1 MARPGAGKAGFGGDT
16 IPGALFARETD
27 RVAYRDPEDRKEE
40 VRRATDVVALV
51 QRYVPLRRSGRSF
64 SACCPFH
71 QERTPSFHVWPES
84 QRWKCFSCN
93 RSGDAFSFVMEK
105 EGVEFP
111 EALRMLARDA
121 GIELERRDP
130 ATADASRAMERAKDA
145 AYEACEWACRW
156 FQGNLRGSAA
166 ADYLK
171 GRGLTGETA
180 KEWRLGYSPDAWDGL
195 LVAARA
201 AGIPESTLEAA
212 GLVVP
217 RKQGDGFYDRFRHR
231 VMFPIADVRG
241 RVVAFGA
248 RALGDEEPKYLNSP
262 DSGIFRK
269 GQLLFGLDRARD
281 EAMRTRSLA
290 VMEGYMDVIMA
301 HQHGVKTAVAG
312 LGTAFTPDHA
322 SLMGRFADR
331 VVLVYDADA
340 AGRSAADRA
349 LGILLEADIDARV
362 AVIPEGKDPCDLLVL
377 RGPEPLRAA
386 LASAREVFEHLLAGT
401 AARHELGSVGGRTAA
416 ADEMIRAVLP
426 VPNGVKRDLMVGR
439 IGGMFGFSEDQ
450 IRRRAREL
458 AAASAP
464 RTPAAEQ
471 EAARA
476 PQGRAAQGQP
486 DKSPGA
492 LDNPLGAPAGGSR
505 RERLLLESAL
515 AGKGLAARL
524 AAEAPPETFASPS
537 LSRIARAV
545 VETSREGTADPAACA
560 ASLGDE
566 VLADEVAALTDA
578 GAGKPAPT
586 LLRQY
591 EDCVR
596 SHGYERRIEEARRRF
611 HDARARGDRQEED
624 RRLAE
629 LQGLQAE
636 RKRTPPATE
645 R

>member
-1 MARPGAGKAGFGGDT
+1 VGRSGRGGDRFGGIV
-16 IPGALFARETD
+16 IPGVAFEADTE
-27 RVAYRDPEDRKEE
+27 RVVYRDPEDRKEE

-51 QRYVPLRRSGRSF
+51 QRYLPLRRSGRSF

-111 EALRMLARDA
+111 EALRMLAKDA

-130 ATADASRAMERAKDA
+130 VAAEAARAAERTKDA
-145 AYEACEWACRW
+145 AYEACEWACKW
-156 FQGNLRGSAA
+156 FQGNLKGSPAA
-166 ADYLK
+166 EYLK

-180 KEWRLGYSPDAWDGL
+180 KEWRLGFAPDAWDGL
-195 LVAARA
+195 LGAAKE
-201 AGIPESTLEAA
+201 AGIPVATLEAA

-217 RKQGDGFYDRFRHR
+217 RKQGDGFYDRFRNR
-231 VMFPIADVRG
+231 VTFPISDVRG

-262 DSGIFRK
+262 DSAVFRK

-281 EAMRTRSLA
+281 EVMRTRSLA

-322 SLMGRFADR
+322 ALMGRFADK

-340 AGRSAADRA
+340 AGRAAADRA
-349 LGILLEADIDARV
+349 LAILLQADIDVRI

-386 LASAREVFEHLLAGT
+386 LGSAREVFEHLLAAT
-401 AARHELGSVGGRTAA
+401 AARNDVGSVGGRAAA
-416 ADEMIRAVLP
+416 ADEMIKAVLP

-450 IRRRAREL
+450 VRRRAREL

-471 EAARA
+471 EAAARA
-476 PQGRAAQGQP
+476 PRAPVPEVG
-486 DKSPGA
+486 
-492 LDNPLGAPAGGSR
+492 GGSR

-515 AGKGLAARL
+515 AGPGLAARL

-545 VETSREGTADPAACA
+545 VETARAGTSDPAACA

-566 VLADEVAALTDA
+566 VLADEVAVLAA
-578 GAGKPAPT
+578 SGADKPAAT
-586 LLRQY
+586 LLRQF

-611 HDARARGDRQEED
+611 HEARARGDGREED
-624 RRLAE
+624 LRLAE
-629 LQGLQAE
+629 LHRLQAE
-636 RKRTPPATE
+636 RKKAPPGTE